1 MISYLRE
8 GWVRK
13 SLVVKQEP
21 SGWKLCL
28 WTSTC
33 QSQNMARD
41 EWSSQLEVDC
51 FDGGRW
57 CRQRSIYACK
67 YGCKICDEF
76 FWDRNIHQQNCIQQS
91 TRETDNVASG
101 PKDSY
106 LLEGNWIA
114 SDKIPE
120 CLQSRQ
126 SARTGFAIKD
136 HNTIRSRE
144 RLQWTERINNT
155 NSVLTSF
162 FISLHPRWIFLQTS
176 VRTVGKGVV
185 VDWHWGG
192 VVAMSVGG
200 ALRGDGNGRRRF
212 HGDTWCASKNNENMS
227 VGLMGIAG

>member
-1 MISYLRE
+1 
-8 GWVRK
+8 
-13 SLVVKQEP
+13 
-21 SGWKLCL
+21 
-28 WTSTC
+28 
-33 QSQNMARD
+33 MARD

-51 FDGGRW
+51 LDGGRW

-76 FWDRNIHQQNCIQQS
+76 FWDRNIHQQNCSQQS
-91 TRETDNVASG
+91 MRETDIVASG

>member
-1 MISYLRE
+1 MTKPFYPTHHSCNNPINAAEKRDRAPRIRLVYQKLIESERWDAKKDNKWKQPMISYLRE

-76 FWDRNIHQQNCIQQS
+76 FWDQNIHQQNCIQQS

-144 RLQWTERINNT
+144 HLQWTEWINNT

-162 FISLHPRWIFLQTS
+162 FISLHPS
-176 VRTVGKGVV
+176 NTVLEVW
-185 VDWHWGG
+185 D
-192 VVAMSVGG
+192 
-200 ALRGDGNGRRRF
+200 
-212 HGDTWCASKNNENMS
+212 
-227 VGLMGIAG
+227 